1 MGQVEIR
8 KLLRDRWFRLLAIS
22 VCCWVSNPVIA
33 QEYPSRP
40 VTLLVGFAP
49 GSSTDSIGRLTAQ
62 FLSEKFKVPIL
73 VDNKPG
79 GSTVISVQALMKSAR
94 DGYTL
99 KLGVA
104 STLVQNPGVQKNL
117 PYDPAVDFTAVVGVA
132 RMSGV
137 LAVRNQLPVSSV
149 RELVAYLK
157 KNPGKV
163 TYGSSGIGAAG
174 HLNGEYFLYRTG
186 TEMIHVPYKGANLV
200 TTDLVAERLDLAI
213 TTGAASLP
221 FVRAGKIRALAVTT
235 TARLRAAPD
244 IPTLAEAGFPG
255 MEALDPF
262 TFYGI
267 VGPAG
272 LAATPV
278 AKVNQAINE
287 ILKNAD
293 FVTKLGNLDF
303 DPNAPNTP
311 AEFSRFLASQL
322 AVWRDLGSR
331 LQIETQ

>member
-1 MGQVEIR
+1 MVHAAIR
-8 KLLRDRWFRLLAIS
+8 QWSRGWRPCVLATSLCCAIS
-22 VCCWVSNPVIA
+22 NPSIA
-33 QEYPSRP
+33 QEYPSKP

-62 FLSEKFKVPIL
+62 FLSEKFKVPVL

-79 GSTVISVQALMKSAR
+79 GGTLISVQALTKSAR

-117 PYDPAVDFTAVVGVA
+117 PYDPGVDFTAVVGVA

-149 RELVAYLK
+149 RELVDYLK
-157 KNPGKV
+157 KNPRKV

-174 HLNGEYFLYRTG
+174 HLNGEYFQFRTG

-200 TTDLVAERLDLAI
+200 TTDMVAERLDLAI

-221 FVRAGKIRALAVTT
+221 FVRAGKLKALAVTT
-235 TARLRAAPD
+235 TARLRAAPE

-272 LAATPV
+272 LAAVPV

-287 ILKNAD
+287 ILKNAE
-293 FVTKLGNLDF
+293 FVTKLGNLDY

-311 AEFSRFLASQL
+311 AEFSRFLSSQL